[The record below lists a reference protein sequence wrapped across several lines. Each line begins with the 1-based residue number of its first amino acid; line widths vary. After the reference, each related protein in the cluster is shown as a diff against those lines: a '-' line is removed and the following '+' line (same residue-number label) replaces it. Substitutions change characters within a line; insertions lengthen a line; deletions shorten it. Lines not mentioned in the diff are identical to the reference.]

1 MNALDILKKTPKTNC
16 GDCGYPACMAFAVA
30 VVSGGES
37 LRHCPYI
44 QVEAIS
50 EEDMADSVQHVS
62 DPDTVLLKS
71 LKAKVRSIDIGGL
84 AHRLGGEIVT
94 ENNMEMLRLSYLGD
108 TVFISSER
116 IISSAG
122 NELDPRDQILLYNY
136 LFFGGAGDLSNEWV
150 GLESFPN
157 SISKVVTLRRYTEE
171 KLAAEFTGRI
181 DRFKEVLERL
191 CATDVMECHADMCM
205 VVPVLPRVPIQVHFW
220 DADDDDGFP
229 ASVKMLFDSN
239 ALEFLDIESLIF
251 AAERITE
258 KACELA

>member
-30 VVSGGES
+30 VVSGGEN

-44 QVEAIS
+44 DAVS
-50 EEDMADSVQHVS
+50 DEEMATPVQHVS

-71 LKAKVRSIDIGGL
+71 LKAKVRSIDIGRR
-84 AHRLGGEIVT
+84 ACRLGGEMIT
-94 ENNMEMLRLSYLGD
+94 DNDIEMLRLSYLGD
-108 TVFISSER
+108 VVLISSDR
-116 IISSAG
+116 ITSSAG
-122 NELDPRDQILLYNY
+122 GELDPRDQILLYNY
-136 LFFGGAGDLSNEWV
+136 LFFGGAGDLSSEWV

-171 KLAAEFTGRI
+171 KLAAEFTGRVE
-181 DRFKEVLERL
+181 RLKEVLEKLR
-191 CATDVMECHADMCM
+191 ATDVLECHADLCM

-229 ASVKMLFDSN
+229 ASVKVLFDSN

-251 AAERITE
+251 AAERMTE